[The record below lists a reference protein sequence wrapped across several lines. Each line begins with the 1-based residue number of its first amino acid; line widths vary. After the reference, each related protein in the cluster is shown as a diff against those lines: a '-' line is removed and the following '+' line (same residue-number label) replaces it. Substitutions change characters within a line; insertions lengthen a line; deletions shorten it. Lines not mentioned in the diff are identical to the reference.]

1 MSKDEIKKIK
11 DKKITIKKIK
21 TSLENKWDDNLKLWI
36 EGKNWKNKIKLT

>member
-21 TSLENKWDDNLKLWI
+21 TSLENK
-36 EGKNWKNKIKLT
+36 